1 MGNDRNTDMTLLSKF
16 TKDESAVASIEYALI
31 AVVVSVSI
39 VTAVHTLGSEL
50 NASYTSVANALK

>member
-1 MGNDRNTDMTLLSKF
+1 MALLSKF
-16 TKDESAVASIEYALI
+16 AKNESAVTSIEYALI
-31 AVVVSVSI
+31 AVAVSVSI

>member
-1 MGNDRNTDMTLLSKF
+1 MTLLSKF
-16 TKDESAVASIEYALI
+16 TKDESAVTSIEYALI

-39 VTAVHTLGSEL
+39 VTTVHTLGSEL

>member
-1 MGNDRNTDMTLLSKF
+1 MTLLSKF
-16 TKDESAVASIEYALI
+16 AKNESAVTSIEYALI
-31 AVVVSVSI
+31 VVVVSVSI